1 MKRERIR
8 SRVAR
13 TVDGLPARV
22 DGNVLRLTDR
32 TRARREPSVEW
43 DGFRNFLAALPR
55 LWPLRVERSTTI
67 ARGIETVRTRAT
79 HGDDAA

>member
-13 TVDGLPARV
+13 TVDDLPARV

-32 TRARREPSVEW
+32 PRARREPPIEW
-43 DGFRNFLAALPR
+43 GGFQGFLAALPR
-55 LWPLRVERSTTI
+55 LWPARAERRAATGRANGTDRARV
-67 ARGIETVRTRAT
+67 T